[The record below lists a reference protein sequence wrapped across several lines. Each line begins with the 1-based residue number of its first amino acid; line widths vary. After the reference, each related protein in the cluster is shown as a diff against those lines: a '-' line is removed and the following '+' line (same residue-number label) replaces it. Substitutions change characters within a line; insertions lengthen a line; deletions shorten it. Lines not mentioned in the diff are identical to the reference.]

1 MANLPNAIK
10 KLECILFLTGDDL
23 YPDLNDPEGIKDRD
37 HMLQGTVKEL
47 RKRSTN
53 LHRYERR
60 GYGKQMIYI
69 CNIVLPHGYRIP
81 KVEYNDSRL

>member
-1 MANLPNAIK
+1 M
-10 KLECILFLTGDDL
+10 
-23 YPDLNDPEGIKDRD
+23 YPDLNDPEGIKERD
-37 HMLQGTVKEL
+37 IMLQGTVEEL

-60 GYGKQMIYI
+60 GYDKPMTYV
-69 CNIVLPHGYRIP
+69 CNIVLPCGYRRP